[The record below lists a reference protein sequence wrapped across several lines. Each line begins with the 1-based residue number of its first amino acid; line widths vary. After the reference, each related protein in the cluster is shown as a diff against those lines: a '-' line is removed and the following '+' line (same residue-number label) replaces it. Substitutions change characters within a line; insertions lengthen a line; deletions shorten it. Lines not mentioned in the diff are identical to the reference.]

1 MIALTLRWTCL
12 ILYLTLV
19 CAPITDA
26 RRMDVAI
33 PSFGDTVIFQVA
45 SEKGFYKQEDLD
57 VNLILM
63 RNTVAILALIGGNVE
78 IATVAGSA
86 LPPILRG
93 TPLKFTFTTYER
105 SAFAIYAKPEIR
117 NIKELKGKKI
127 VIAGGIGSGADSQ
140 LRLILKKYGLEGGRD
155 VLIIGTNGSAE
166 AYQIFRAGAADS
178 AVLSPVNGI
187 PASHDGFRTLV
198 TYAQEGTTQLQG
210 SIVMPVQLLKA
221 EPTIAEKFIR
231 ATLKGLLYARE
242 NRADVVRIYSRN
254 NGVNEN
260 IGGQIYDLRAQGMT
274 KDGIASEEAQRKSV
288 EEVLDRV
295 AVKTVPPLET
305 IYDYSLLR
313 QIHADLKA
321 KGWRPGVK

>member
-1 MIALTLRWTCL
+1 MIAVTLRWTCL
-12 ILYLTLV
+12 ILYFILV
-19 CAPITDA
+19 CAPKSEA

-187 PASHDGFRTLV
+187 SASHDGFRTLV

-242 NRADVVRIYSRN
+242 NRADAVRIYSRN

-305 IYDYSLLR
+305 IYDYTLLR
-313 QIHADLKA
+313 QIHAELKA
-321 KGWRPGVK
+321 KGWKPK

>member
-1 MIALTLRWTCL
+1 
-12 ILYLTLV
+12 
-19 CAPITDA
+19 
-26 RRMDVAI
+26 MDVAI
-33 PSFGDTVIFQVA
+33 PSFGDTAIFQIA
-45 SEKGFYKQEDLD
+45 LERGFYKQEDLD

-63 RNTVAILALIGGNVE
+63 RNTVAILALIGGNVD

-117 NIKELKGKKI
+117 HIKELRGKKI

-155 VLIIGTNGSAE
+155 VLIVGTNGSAE

-187 PASHDGFRTLV
+187 MLSNDGFKTLT

-210 SIVMPVQLLKA
+210 SIVMPAQLLRA
-221 EPTIAEKFIR
+221 EPVNAERFIR
-231 ATLKGLLYARE
+231 GTLKGFLYARE
-242 NRADVVRIYSRN
+242 NRTDAVRIYSRN
-254 NGVNEN
+254 NNVDEK

-274 KDGIASEEAQRKSV
+274 KDGIASEEAQRRSV

-295 AVKTVPPLET
+295 AVKAVPPLET

-313 QIHADLKA
+313 TIHAELKA
-321 KGWRPGVK
+321 KGWKPGK

>member
-1 MIALTLRWTCL
+1 MVANIMQWTAVLLIFTLFRATA
-12 ILYLTLV
+12 IE
-19 CAPITDA
+19 A

-45 SEKGFYKQEDLD
+45 LEKGFYKQEDLD

-63 RNTVAILALIGGNVE
+63 RNTVAILALIGGNVD

-117 NIKELKGKKI
+117 NIRELKGKKI

-155 VLIIGTNGSAE
+155 VLIVATNGSSE

-187 PASHDGFRTLV
+187 PDSNEGFRTLV

-210 SIVMPVQLLKA
+210 SIVMPAQLLKS
-221 EPTIAEKFIR
+221 EPATAEKFIR
-231 ATLKGLLYARE
+231 GTLKGLLYARG
-242 NRADVVRIYSRN
+242 NRADAVRIYSRN

-295 AVKTVPPLET
+295 PVKTIPPLET

-313 QIHADLKA
+313 QIHAELKA
-321 KGWRPGVK
+321 KGWKSGVK

>member
-1 MIALTLRWTCL
+1 MNVVLLRWTFVFL
-12 ILYLTLV
+12 LV
-19 CAPITDA
+19 FSWISKAEA

-45 SEKGFYKQEDLD
+45 SEKGFYKQENLD

-63 RNTVAILALIGGNVE
+63 RNTVAILALIGGNVD

-86 LPPILRG
+86 LPPILKG
-93 TPLKFTFTTYER
+93 TPLRFTFTTYER

-117 NIKELKGKKI
+117 NIKDLKGKKI

-140 LRLILKKYGLEGGRD
+140 LRFILKKYGVEGGRD
-155 VLIIGTNGSAE
+155 VLIVGTNGSAE

-187 PASHDGFRTLV
+187 PASNEGFRTLV

-210 SIVMPVQLLKA
+210 SIVMPLQLLKSD
-221 EPTIAEKFIR
+221 TVTAEKFIR
-231 ATLKGLLYARE
+231 GTLKGLLYARE
-242 NRADVVRIYSRN
+242 NRADAVKIYSRN
-254 NGVNEN
+254 NKVNEE

-274 KDGIASEEAQRKSV
+274 KEGIASEEAQRKSI
-288 EEVLDRV
+288 EEVIDRLG
-295 AVKTVPPLET
+295 VKTVPPLET
-305 IYDYSLLR
+305 IYDYALLR
-313 QIHADLKA
+313 KIHAELKA
-321 KGWRPGVK
+321 KGWKPGSQ